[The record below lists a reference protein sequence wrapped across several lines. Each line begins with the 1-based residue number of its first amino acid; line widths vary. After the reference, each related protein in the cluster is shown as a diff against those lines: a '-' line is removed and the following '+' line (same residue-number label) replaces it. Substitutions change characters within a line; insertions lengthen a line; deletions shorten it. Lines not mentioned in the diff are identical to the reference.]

1 MRFSWLVRTQPEDLP
16 TFVAIR
22 FGAGGRTRNL
32 LVLVALL
39 RGTVVWAYNV
49 SSKDPLRRREAECG
63 DLEISES
70 DNEQKES
77 FGVDVIGL

>member
-1 MRFSWLVRTQPEDLP
+1 M
-16 TFVAIR
+16 R

-39 RGTVVWAYNV
+39 GGTVVWAYDI

-70 DNEQKES
+70 DNERKES
-77 FGVDVIGL
+77 FVVDVIGL